1 MAIATTRLMTSQ
13 GVIHV
18 MQSSGQGLPIIMLH
32 GAAASSAAFQRQ
44 FAAPLAEAHRLVAL
58 DFLGHGKSSDA
69 TEPGRAYTYEGLA
82 KSVGE
87 VIDQLAIE
95 RAVVFGWSLG
105 GHAAIDLMTWHPAVA
120 GIVLTGTPPIQRGPL
135 GILRGFH
142 FGRDNLLA
150 SKPHFSDAD
159 AQRFLTLC
167 YGKDAPVEFLEGIKR
182 ADGRQRKIVFSA
194 MMRGDGID
202 QKRAVQDTSVPVAI
216 INGSNEPIA
225 RLSYVAGL
233 NYGNL
238 WEGHCHVIE
247 GAGHAPFYTHP
258 DVFNALLERFARDVA
273 AIDALRRVG
282 QKAYA
287 AAG

>member
-1 MAIATTRLMTSQ
+1 MAIPTSRIVTSQ

-32 GAAASSAAFQRQ
+32 GTGATSAAFQRQ
-44 FAAPLAEAHRLVAL
+44 FAAPMADTNRLVAL

-69 TEPGRAYTYEGLA
+69 TDPERAYTYEGLA

-87 VIDQLAIE
+87 VIDGLKIE

-120 GIVLTGTPPIQRGPL
+120 GVVLTGTPPIQRGPL

-142 FGRDNLLA
+142 FGIDNLLA
-150 SKPHFSDAD
+150 SKPNFTDSE

-167 YGKDAPVEFLEGIKR
+167 YGKDAPAEFLEGIKR
-182 ADGRQRKIVFSA
+182 ADGRLRKIVFSA
-194 MMRGDGID
+194 MMRGHGID

-238 WEGHCHVIE
+238 WEGRCHIIE
-247 GAGHAPFYTHP
+247 GAGHAPFFTKA
-258 DVFNALLERFARDVA
+258 DEFNALLARFARDVA
-273 AIDALRRVG
+273 LSDARRVP
-282 QKAYA
+282 QKTYA